1 MADILR
7 LFNDINFELHR
18 KLKSFLVVVKLI
30 NTLQTEE
37 KNARGKVSFDLNLEP
52 RMETLNQSHPAFTC
66 LKLTKDTLEQG
77 VKYVQS

>member
-7 LFNDINFELHR
+7 LFNDINFELHW

-30 NTLQTEE
+30 NTLLTEE

-52 RMETLNQSHPAFTC
+52 RMETLNQFHPAFTC